1 MTYLIIRHRVT
12 DFAAWK
18 PHYDAHRA
26 ARDAAGLAEKELLHD
41 VADPNHVV
49 ILFEVAD
56 LAKAQA
62 LVTSDSIRESMQKGG
77 VAEKPDLY
85 FLKR

>member
-12 DFAAWK
+12 DFAARK
-18 PHYDAHRA
+18 PHYDAHDS
-26 ARDAAGLAEKELLHD
+26 ARTAAGLTEKELLHD

>member
-1 MTYLIIRHRVT
+1 MTFLLIRHRVT

-18 PHYDAHRA
+18 PHYDAHDS
-26 ARDAAGLAEKELLHD
+26 ARTAAGLTEKELLHD